1 MVDVV
6 RVAGN
11 RTDEMQDVSMR
22 MPRPARALLLAI
34 GLLLCT
40 SLVHTAQD
48 LSYTD
53 DGLDWGGICVTS
65 KRQSPINLV
74 PDQYTAVNASS
85 PSTFDFGTG
94 RSVSVRTPL
103 LDAGLPVHEHL
114 GQFVCQVSCQ
124 MFCFAGIHHSTKVV
138 LTLSTKHLCL

>member
-1 MVDVV
+1 MGDVM
-6 RVAGN
+6 RVAGS

-22 MPRPARALLLAI
+22 KPRPARALLLAI
-34 GLLLCT
+34 GLLLST
-40 SLVHTAQD
+40 SPVHTAQD

-74 PDQYTAVNASS
+74 PAQYTAVNASS

-94 RSVSVRTPL
+94 TNVTVRTPL

-124 MFCFAGIHHSTKVV
+124 MLCFAGIHHSNKAIPKH
-138 LTLSTKHLCL
+138 STKHLCI